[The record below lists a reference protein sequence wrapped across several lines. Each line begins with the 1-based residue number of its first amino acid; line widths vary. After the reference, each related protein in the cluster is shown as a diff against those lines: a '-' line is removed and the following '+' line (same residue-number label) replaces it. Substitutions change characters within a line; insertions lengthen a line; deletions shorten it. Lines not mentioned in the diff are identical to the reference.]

1 MNKAL
6 LADIE
11 IYDSNNACFPFLYFS
26 LQKNGA
32 FPPKKNIIVYNKT
45 FIRLFPGHER
55 LWTIYT
61 VGFRE
66 VYIHTRWFLQCAP
79 RGAFVAFSVGW
90 SRGRGRRRRQDEG
103 VNQRCGYVAQLLR
116 EFRLSEKCNRITDE
130 ANDTW
135 QECELLRWLWVG
147 GCRRR
152 WKFTYIR

>member
-11 IYDSNNACFPFLYFS
+11 IYDSNIRLFFIFIFFLKKKTVHFPE
-26 LQKNGA
+26 
-32 FPPKKNIIVYNKT
+32 KNIIVYNKT

-55 LWTIYT
+55 FWTIYT
-61 VGFRE
+61 VGFRQ

-79 RGAFVAFSVGW
+79 RSAFVAFSVGW
-90 SRGRGRRRRQDEG
+90 SRGRGTRRRQDEG

-116 EFRLSEKCNRITDE
+116 EFPLSEKCNRITDE
-130 ANDTW
+130 ANDTR